1 MNPESTAERPTV
13 GLYVVGIGAKTY
25 RVFEVP
31 DEMVLTAD
39 RVPVGSLLES
49 RDKRRWI
56 LTHYQQGGIPY
67 PVRGNPPTADDDT
80 EGESWTREGRYRMSD
95 SKPHM
100 YDIVRVFVPVAPA
113 EANTAWLPAVRS
125 ALQAY
130 KDWRTAVS
138 DSQHDSTDKFNE
150 RVRLL
155 DEADRK
161 INAALQLLPKEQS
174 T

>member
-1 MNPESTAERPTV
+1 MNPEPTAERPTV
-13 GLYVVGIGAKTY
+13 GLHVVGVDAKTY
-25 RVFEVP
+25 RVFAVP
-31 DEMVLTAD
+31 EEIELTPD

-49 RDKRRWI
+49 RDKCRWI
-56 LTHYQQGGIPY
+56 LTHYQQGGTQY

-80 EGESWTREGRYRMSD
+80 EGESWTREGRYRMID
-95 SKPHM
+95 SKTHN
-100 YDIVRVFVPVAPA
+100 YDIVRVFVPVASA
-113 EANTAWLPAVRS
+113 EVNTAWLPAVRS
-125 ALQAY
+125 AMQAY
-130 KDWRTAVS
+130 KDWRAAVS